1 MNFQTKEYPGAFTET
16 ITSQKNGRVFAEAD
30 YEKWIRSFDSA
41 GENDSGEKRYEAEP
55 RSNGR
60 DAGATSGEW
69 GDPDWSLLDD
79 RRGQLPDFPLAVLS
93 PEIRNFLERSAH
105 GAGVV
110 VDHVAVPLLS
120 IASSLVGTSRRIAPS
135 RSWSEPCA
143 VWTAV
148 VGYSGTGKTPGLD
161 VAKRA
166 LSNIERERRD
176 KIAQLRLDHVTR
188 QETAKAAQKKW
199 KAEVQ
204 AAVDSG
210 QPAPP
215 MPPNA
220 VEPGEFTEPRLY
232 VSDATIERLAVLLEA
247 RPSGIQLIGDEL
259 AGLFLNFGRYS
270 GGQDKEFWLEAWN
283 GKYFVVERMGRPPVV
298 VEHLLVGVTG
308 GFQPDKLVRSFEG
321 DDDGMYARFLFGWPQ
336 EPKYQALSNSVAEDE
351 PELANA
357 FTRLIDLSGNDGVV
371 RRIHLAHDA
380 VEEFERFRQF
390 LHTAKESLDGRE
402 REWWAKGATHVL
414 RLAGTLA
421 YLDWAWRGSPEP
433 TEVAANYVTAPV
445 ELWREYFW
453 PHSRAALRQV
463 GLTDRHRDA
472 RRALR
477 WIRGNGKTEVSVKDI
492 RRDALGERLDA
503 QQTLDLLNTLVSS
516 GWLLENTPKSGP
528 KGGKP
533 ARRWKVNPSIRCN
546 PETAETA
553 ETAETQEEQNG

>member
-1 MNFQTKEYPGAFTET
+1 M
-16 ITSQKNGRVFAEAD
+16 
-30 YEKWIRSFDSA
+30 
-41 GENDSGEKRYEAEP
+41 
-55 RSNGR
+55 
-60 DAGATSGEW
+60 
-69 GDPDWSLLDD
+69 
-79 RRGQLPDFPLAVLS
+79 LS
-93 PEIRNFLERSAH
+93 PEICDFLERSAH
-105 GAGVV
+105 GAGVM

-135 RSWSEPCA
+135 RSWSEPCTL
-143 VWTAV
+143 WTGV

-166 LSNIERERRD
+166 LSKIEHQRRD
-176 KIAQLRLDHVTR
+176 KIAELKRDHETR
-188 QETAKAAQKKW
+188 QETARAAQKKW

-204 AAVDSG
+204 AAVDTG
-210 QPAPP
+210 RPPPP
-215 MPPNA
+215 MPQNA
-220 VEPGEFTEPRLY
+220 VEPGEFTAPRLY
-232 VSDATIERLAVLLEA
+232 VSDATIERLAVLLKA
-247 RPSGIQLIGDEL
+247 RSSGIQLIGDEL

-357 FTRLIDLSGNDGVV
+357 FARLIDLSGNDGIA
-371 RRIHLAHDA
+371 RRIQLANDA

-390 LHTAKESLDGRE
+390 LHQAKESLDGRE

-421 YLDWAWRGSPEP
+421 YLDWAWRGGSEP
-433 TEVAANYVTAPV
+433 TEIASNYVTAAV
-445 ELWREYFW
+445 RLWREYFW

-503 QQTLDLLNTLVSS
+503 QQTLGLLNTLVSS

-533 ARRWKVNPSIRCN
+533 ARRWKINPSIRRN

-553 ETAETQEEQNG
+553 ETEEEQNG

>member
-1 MNFQTKEYPGAFTET
+1 MNFQTKEYPGAFSET
-16 ITSQKNGRVFAEAD
+16 ITSHKNGSVFAGAN
-30 YEKWIRSFDSA
+30 YEEWIQSFDA
-41 GENDSGEKRYEAEP
+41 PP
-55 RSNGR
+55 RSSEYEVRRGKNGH
-60 DAGATSGEW
+60 DADASLGQW

-79 RRGQLPDFPLAVLS
+79 RRGQLPDFPLEVLS
-93 PEIRNFLERSAH
+93 PAIRDFLERSAH
-105 GAGVV
+105 GAGVM

-120 IASSLVGTSRRIAPS
+120 IASSLIGTSRRIAPS

-143 VWTAV
+143 MWTAV

-166 LSNIERERRD
+166 LSNIERQRRD
-176 KIAQLRLDHVTR
+176 KIAELRRDHETR
-188 QETAKAAQKKW
+188 QETARAAQKKW

-210 QPAPP
+210 RPAPP

-220 VEPGEFTEPRLY
+220 VEPGAFTAPRLY
-232 VSDATIERLAVLLEA
+232 VSDATIERLAVLLQA
-247 RPSGIQLIGDEL
+247 RPSGDEL

-321 DDDGMYARFLFGWPQ
+321 DDDGMYARFLFGWPR
-336 EPKYQALSNSVAEDE
+336 EPEYQALSNSIAEDE
-351 PELANA
+351 PELTNA
-357 FTRLIDLSGNDGVV
+357 FTRLIELTGNDGIA
-371 RRIHLAHDA
+371 RKIHLAHDA

-390 LHTAKESLDGRE
+390 LHRAKESLDGRE

-421 YLDWAWRGSPEP
+421 YLDWAWNGGSEP
-433 TEVAANYVTAPV
+433 AKVASNYVTAAV

-503 QQTLDLLNTLVSS
+503 HQTLDLLNTLVRS

-553 ETAETQEEQNG
+553 ATQGGQNG

>member
-1 MNFQTKEYPGAFTET
+1 MNKGQGNRGIGVDRDA
-16 ITSQKNGRVFAEAD
+16 
-30 YEKWIRSFDSA
+30 A

-79 RRGQLPDFPLAVLS
+79 RRGQLPDFPLDVLS
-93 PEIRNFLERSAH
+93 PEIRDFLERSAH
-105 GAGVV
+105 GAGVM

-143 VWTAV
+143 MWTAV

-176 KIAQLRLDHVTR
+176 KIAQLRRDHETR

-210 QPAPP
+210 RPAPP

-220 VEPGEFTEPRLY
+220 VEPGEFTAPRLY
-232 VSDATIERLAVLLEA
+232 VSDATIERLAVLLQA

-421 YLDWAWRGSPEP
+421 YLDWAWRGGPEP
-433 TEVAANYVTAPV
+433 TEVAANYVTAAV

-553 ETAETQEEQNG
+553 ETQEEQNG

>member
-1 MNFQTKEYPGAFTET
+1 MVAIQAQHLE
-16 ITSQKNGRVFAEAD
+16 NG
-30 YEKWIRSFDSA
+30 
-41 GENDSGEKRYEAEP
+41 
-55 RSNGR
+55 
-60 DAGATSGEW
+60 

-79 RRGQLPDFPLAVLS
+79 RRGQLPDFPLDVLS
-93 PEIRNFLERSAH
+93 LEIRNFLERSAH
-105 GAGVV
+105 GAGVM

-120 IASSLVGTSRRIAPS
+120 IASSLIGTSRRIAPS

-143 VWTAV
+143 MWTAV

-166 LSNIERERRD
+166 LSNIERQRRD
-176 KIAQLRLDHVTR
+176 KIAELRRDHESR

-199 KAEVQ
+199 RAEVQ

-210 QPAPP
+210 RPP
-215 MPPNA
+215 PPIPPNA
-220 VEPGEFTEPRLY
+220 VEPGEFTASRLY
-232 VSDATIERLAVLLEA
+232 VSDATIERLAVLLQA

-283 GKYFVVERMGRPPVV
+283 GKYFVVERMGRAPVV

-321 DDDGMYARFLFGWPQ
+321 DDDGMYARFLFGWPR
-336 EPKYQALSNSVAEDE
+336 EPRYQALSNSVAEDE
-351 PELANA
+351 PELANV
-357 FTRLIDLSGNDGVV
+357 FTRLVDLSDNDGIVK
-371 RRIHLAHDA
+371 RIQLAHDA

-390 LHTAKESLDGRE
+390 LHSAKESLDGRE
-402 REWWAKGATHVL
+402 REWWAKGASHVL
-414 RLAGTLA
+414 RLAGTFA
-421 YLDWAWRGSPEP
+421 YLDWAWRGGSEP
-433 TEVAANYVTAPV
+433 TEVAASYVTAAI

-477 WIRGNGKTEVSVKDI
+477 WIKGNGKTEVSVKDI
-492 RRDALGERLDA
+492 RRDVLGERLDA
-503 QQTLDLLNTLVSS
+503 QQTVGLLNTLVSS

-528 KGGKP
+528 RGGKP

-553 ETAETQEEQNG
+553 ETREGHNG